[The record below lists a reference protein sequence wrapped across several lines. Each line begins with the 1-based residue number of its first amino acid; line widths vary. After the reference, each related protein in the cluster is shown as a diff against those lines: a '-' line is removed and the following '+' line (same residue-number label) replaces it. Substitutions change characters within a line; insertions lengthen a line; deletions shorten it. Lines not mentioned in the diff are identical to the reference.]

1 MNMLVFDQSTTI
13 TGFSIWKDG
22 GLQEYGVIDLHRN
35 SDTEERFMLMVA
47 EISRVVN
54 NNHPSL
60 LVVEDVA
67 QQSNVAVLK
76 VLARLQGAILRI
88 SQEYNVNVV
97 FIKPTE
103 WRSKLG
109 FQQGAKIKRDA
120 LKQQALIYI
129 KDQYGYDVIE
139 DVAEAICIGDA
150 YLKMINKEK

>member
-1 MNMLVFDQSTTI
+1 MNILVFDQSTTV
-13 TGFSIWKDG
+13 TGFSIWQDG

-35 SDTEERFMLMVA
+35 ADADERFMQMVT
-47 EISRVVN
+47 EIARVVN

-76 VLARLQGAILRI
+76 TLARLQGAIMRI
-88 SQEYNVNVV
+88 GQENGIDVV

-109 FQQGAKIKRDA
+109 FQQGAKVKRDA
-120 LKQQALIYI
+120 LKQQALIYV
-129 KDQYGYDVIE
+129 KEQYGYDVIE
-139 DVAEAICIGDA
+139 DVAESICIGDA
-150 YLKMINKEK
+150 YITRRNKI